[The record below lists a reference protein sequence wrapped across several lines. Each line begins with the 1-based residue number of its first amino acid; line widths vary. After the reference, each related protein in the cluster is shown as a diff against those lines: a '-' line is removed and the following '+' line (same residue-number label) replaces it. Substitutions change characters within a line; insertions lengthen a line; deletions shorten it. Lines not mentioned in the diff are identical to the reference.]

1 MRVTH
6 IGPTLQNCHPETTSK
21 DMANGAADQWTGTWD
36 KSVTKFMAFSL
47 GYYDRVIALDSD
59 ATLLQHLDELFLL
72 PQTPMAM
79 PRAYWTD
86 SKPWPL
92 TSMLMVIE
100 PNLDELERLKN
111 EMFRGGHPE
120 LVEAHR
126 YDMELVNDR
135 FEESA
140 LVLPHRSY
148 ALLTGE
154 FRHKDHSAYL
164 GNPDEKWDAEKVFKE
179 AKLVHFSDWPLPK
192 PWIMWPFEGLQ
203 EMQPDCGGRTEGTC
217 AERRIW
223 KHLYDDFRKR
233 RRDICK
239 LLSVP
244 PPDWLSIKGGDHARN
259 VTEGTEHTAPHA
271 DGTIAT
277 D

>member
-1 MRVTH
+1 
-6 IGPTLQNCHPETTSK
+6 
-21 DMANGAADQWTGTWD
+21 MADGVADQWTGTWD
-36 KSVTKFMAFSL
+36 MSVTKFLAFSL

-59 ATLLQHLDELFLL
+59 VTLLQPLDELFLL
-72 PQTPMAM
+72 PQTTMAM

-92 TSMLMVIE
+92 TSMLMVIK
-100 PNLDELERLKN
+100 PDLQELERLKN
-111 EMFRGGHPE
+111 EMFRGGHAM

-135 FEESA
+135 FEDSA
-140 LVLPHRSY
+140 LVLPHRRY

-192 PWIMWPFEGLQ
+192 PWIMWPTEGLR
-203 EMQPDCGGRTEGTC
+203 EMQPDCGGRTQGTC

-223 KHLYDDFRKR
+223 KHLYDDFRQR
-233 RRDICK
+233 RRDICR

-244 PPDWLSIKGGDHARN
+244 PPDWLSIKGGDQARN
-259 VTEGTEHTAPHA
+259 VTEGTEHAAPHV
-271 DGTIAT
+271 DGTMAPEGS
-277 D
+277 

>member
-1 MRVTH
+1 MGR
-6 IGPTLQNCHPETTSK
+6 
-21 DMANGAADQWTGTWD
+21 DMANGIADQWTGTWD

-47 GYYDRVIALDSD
+47 AYYDRVIALDSD
-59 ATLLQHLDELFLL
+59 VTLLKPLDELFLL
-72 PQTPMAM
+72 PQAPMAM

-92 TSMLMVIE
+92 TSMLMVIKPDLKE
-100 PNLDELERLKN
+100 FNGFKDRLT
-111 EMFRGGHPE
+111 GGGNDM
-120 LVEAHR
+120 LVDAHR
-126 YDMELVNDR
+126 FDMEMVNER
-135 FEESA
+135 FEDSA
-140 LVLPHRSY
+140 LVLPHRPY

-154 FRHKDHSAYL
+154 FRRHDHSAYL
-164 GNPDEKWDAEKVFKE
+164 GDPNEKWDAEKVFKE

-203 EMQPDCGGRTEGTC
+203 EMQPDCDGDKQATC

-223 KHLYDDFRKR
+223 KHLYDDFRHR

-244 PPDWLSIKGGDHARN
+244 APDWHKIKGGGQPHN
-259 VTEGTEHTAPHA
+259 VTEGTEHAAPHA
-271 DGTIAT
+271 DGTAAPGAN
-277 D
+277 